1 MAGSGLNRG
10 GPLPNPMAMTFGG
23 LLTICNRV
31 IVGWKGG
38 YRLLYCINKTITPV
52 MSLVEFKIEYLKG

>member
-1 MAGSGLNRG
+1 
-10 GPLPNPMAMTFGG
+10 MAMTFGG

>member
-1 MAGSGLNRG
+1 MTK
-10 GPLPNPMAMTFGG
+10 TFGCF
-23 LLTICNRV
+23 LMTWKRV
-31 IVGWKGG
+31 IVGWKDG